1 MGSFFNC
8 LNQQDGV
15 GKTKKRSEELEIKFI
30 KKENKFAPEIQE
42 EKKEQMRIGEKSK
55 EVSPKV
61 VFNIIPEKKEDLKAS
76 IRGLIETLRRE
87 INLSNKDIKD
97 ILEQLISEY
106 SKGE

>member
-1 MGSFFNC
+1 
-8 LNQQDGV
+8 
-15 GKTKKRSEELEIKFI
+15 
-30 KKENKFAPEIQE
+30 
-42 EKKEQMRIGEKSK
+42 MRIGEKSK